1 MPAVVI
7 FLGPSL
13 DTGTARSIL
22 GAAEYRP
29 PAKRGDILR
38 AVKDGAD
45 IIGLIDGVFF
55 QDCSVAHK
63 EILAALKAGV
73 QVVGA
78 SSMGALRACEMDTLG
93 MIGIGRIYRMYRDGV
108 LISDDEVAL
117 ACDPFTDDAVSEAL
131 VDIRITCDEALAQGV
146 ISASLHDLIIKTAE
160 GMYYPDRTYRSVIRR
175 CRESAD
181 PEELDRFAAWVE
193 SSCIRQKEAD
203 AVEAIAYIAGL
214 VAEE

>member
-1 MPAVVI
+1 VPAVVI

-13 DTGTARSIL
+13 DTEVARGIL
-22 GAAEYRP
+22 DAAEFRP

-73 QVVGA
+73 QIVGA

-93 MIGIGRIYRMYRDGV
+93 MVGIGRIYRMYRDGM

-131 VDIRITCDEALAQGV
+131 VDIRITCEEALAKEV
-146 ISASLHDLIIKTAE
+146 ISPSLHDCIIAAAE
-160 GMYYPDRTYRSVIRR
+160 AMYYPERTYRSIIRR
-175 CRESAD
+175 CSDSAGQ
-181 PEELDRFAAWVE
+181 EELDRFAAWVE
-193 SSCIRQKEAD
+193 TSRIRQKEAD
-203 AVEAIAYIAGL
+203 AVEAIEYIA
-214 VAEE
+214 EMITDK

>member
-13 DTGTARSIL
+13 DAGRARAIL
-22 GAAEYRP
+22 GTAEYRP

-38 AVKDGAD
+38 AVEDGAD

-73 QVVGA
+73 TVVGA

-93 MIGIGRIYRMYRDGV
+93 MIGIGRIYRMYRDGI

-117 ACDPFTDDAVSEAL
+117 ACDPFTDDAVSEAM
-131 VDIRITCDEALAQGV
+131 VDIRITCEEARARGV
-146 ISASLHDLIIKTAE
+146 ICGSLHDLLINTAE
-160 GMYYPDRTYRSVIRR
+160 GIYYPERTYRSVIRG

-181 PEELDRFAAWVE
+181 PDELDRFSAWVE
-193 SSCIRQKEAD
+193 RSRIRQKEAD
-203 AVEAIAYIAGL
+203 AVEAIEYIAGIG
-214 VAEE
+214 AKE

>member
-13 DTGTARSIL
+13 DTGRAREIL
-22 GAAEYRP
+22 DEAEYRP

-38 AVKDGAD
+38 AVEDGAD
-45 IIGLIDGVFF
+45 IIVLIDGVFF

-73 QVVGA
+73 TVVGA

-93 MIGIGRIYRMYRDGV
+93 MIGIGRVYRMYRDGI

-131 VDIRITCDEALAQGV
+131 VDIRITCEDALAKQI
-146 ISASLHDLIIKTAE
+146 ISGSLHDCLITAAE
-160 GMYYPDRTYRSVIRR
+160 GMYYPERTYRSIIRR
-175 CRESAD
+175 CSDSAT
-181 PEELDRFAAWVE
+181 PEELDRFAAWVAT
-193 SSCIRQKEAD
+193 SCTRQKEAD
-203 AVEAIAYIAGL
+203 AIEAIRYIA
-214 VAEE
+214 EMI

>member
-13 DTGTARSIL
+13 DTAAARRIL

-73 QVVGA
+73 KVVGA

-131 VDIRITCDEALAQGV
+131 VDIRITCEEALAWGV
-146 ISASLHDLIIKTAE
+146 ITSRLHDQIIKTAE
-160 GMYYPDRTYRSVIRR
+160 GMYYPERTYRSVIRR
-175 CRESAD
+175 CRESSD

-203 AVEAIAYIAGL
+203 AVEAIAYIAGM
-214 VAEE
+214 VAGE

>member
-13 DTGTARSIL
+13 DTGRAREIL
-22 GAAEYRP
+22 GTAEYHP

-38 AVKDGAD
+38 AVEEGAD

-73 QVVGA
+73 TVVGA

-93 MIGIGRIYRMYRDGV
+93 MIGIGRIYRMYRDGI

-131 VDIRITCDEALAQGV
+131 VDIRITCEDALAREV
-146 ISASLHDLIIKTAE
+146 ISESLHDCIIMAAE
-160 GMYYPDRTYRSVIRR
+160 GMYYPERTYRSIIRR
-175 CRESAD
+175 CSEAFG
-181 PEELDRFAAWVE
+181 PEEVGRFSAWVE
-193 SSCIRQKEAD
+193 TSCIRQKEAD
-203 AVEAIAYIAGL
+203 AIEAIRFIADLTAG
-214 VAEE
+214 E

>member
-1 MPAVVI
+1 VPAVVI

-13 DTGTARSIL
+13 NTGKARRIL
-22 GAAEYRP
+22 GTAEYRP

-38 AVKDGAD
+38 AVEDGAT

-73 QVVGA
+73 KVVGA

-93 MIGIGRIYRMYRDGV
+93 MIGIGRIYRMYRDGI

-131 VDIRITCDEALAQGV
+131 VDIRITCEEALARGI
-146 ISASLHDLIIKTAE
+146 ISPSLHDLIVKTAE
-160 GMYYPDRTYRSVIRR
+160 GMYYPERTYRSVIRR
-175 CRESAD
+175 CRETAGQD
-181 PEELDRFAAWVE
+181 EMDRFAAWVE
-193 SSCIRQKEAD
+193 TSCIRQKEAD
-203 AVEAIAYIAGL
+203 AVEAIEYIAGI
-214 VAEE
+214 VPGE